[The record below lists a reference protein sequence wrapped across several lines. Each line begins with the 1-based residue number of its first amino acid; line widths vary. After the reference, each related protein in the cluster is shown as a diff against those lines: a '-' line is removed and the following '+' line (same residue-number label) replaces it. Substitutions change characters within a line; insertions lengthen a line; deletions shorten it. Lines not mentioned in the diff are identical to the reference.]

1 MNKTKSFGRI
11 SVLIIVTLICVLTLS
26 SCSTIKGLFGKKSI
40 GEQTLAGV
48 EELRLSYIQGDISAL
63 EELITIY
70 TNDDQPLNVRVS
82 AVRAMGESRHPL
94 ALHSLAE
101 YVGAAEA
108 LELDLMTVSIDV
120 LGAFENDPIASEALM
135 ESIFSIDEKLR
146 DLQGTV
152 FKSLTNVS
160 SEDQVLA
167 LIDVYERSRA
177 AFYNTS
183 IMISK
188 TLAEM
193 DEDEVVPILIFLAK
207 DKMLDVKT
215 RNRALEILS
224 KRKDDPKVVEMFVEM
239 LTDPSLEAQV
249 RDFALHTMKG
259 VKEERLIL
267 ALLETYNLGQASYY
281 SLLNTLLD
289 ALGKFDDPTVKPT
302 LAEIA
307 LSDNIPRDLR
317 VKAINNL
324 GNFRD
329 PEIFKKVL
337 PMLEDPESYIYYPYI
352 IELAH
357 TLGVAEEYK
366 NEIKEAA
373 LVAQEKALEE
383 EERDK

>member
-1 MNKTKSFGRI
+1 M
-11 SVLIIVTLICVLTLS
+11 
-26 SCSTIKGLFGKKSI
+26 IKGLFGKKST

-70 TNDDQPLNVRVS
+70 TDEDQPLNVRVS

-108 LELDLMTVSIDV
+108 LELDLMTASIDV
-120 LGAFENDPIASEALM
+120 LGGFEDDPIASEALM

-146 DLQGTV
+146 ELQGTV

-193 DEDEVVPILIFLAK
+193 DEDEVVPILIFLAQ
-207 DKMLDVKT
+207 DETLDVKT

-239 LTDPSLEAQV
+239 LTNPSLETQV

-267 ALLETYNLGQASYY
+267 ALLETFNQGQASYY

-307 LSDNIPRDLR
+307 LSDNIPKDLR
-317 VKAINNL
+317 VKAIKNL

-329 PEIFKKVL
+329 PLIFKKVL
-337 PMLEDPESYIYYPYI
+337 PMLEDPESYFYYPYI
-352 IELAH
+352 IELAF

-383 EERDK
+383 EKREE